1 MTRNQT
7 KIYDQNLTL
16 QSNVPTRIGYTFVNG
31 QQIRMEQELLISQV
45 VNILTIETVMVELLL
60 YMQYGHHGNTL

>member
-1 MTRNQT
+1 MPGNQT

-16 QSNVPTRIGYTFVNG
+16 QSNVPTRIGYTFVKWTTNKDG
-31 QQIRMEQELLISQV
+31 TGTAYQPG